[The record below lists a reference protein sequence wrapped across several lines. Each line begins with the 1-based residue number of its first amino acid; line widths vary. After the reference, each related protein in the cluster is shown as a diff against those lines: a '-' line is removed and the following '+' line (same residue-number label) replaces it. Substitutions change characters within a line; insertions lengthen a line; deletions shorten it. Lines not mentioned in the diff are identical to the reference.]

1 VTTSPFR
8 NTVGGTPEDGRVV
21 RTREELRIVLRL
33 AGEGV
38 GRNEIARRTN
48 IPPTTVLRWI
58 NRGAPR
64 FDDPNAT
71 TCAVCGHPTHDD
83 VDQTAYAYML
93 GLYLGDGHVATFPR
107 TMCLRIYLD
116 ASYPEIIRSC
126 ADAIGHVL
134 PRNRV
139 AVHGTAVCAIVQCYS
154 KQWPCLLPQHG
165 LGHKHARE
173 IALADW
179 QRRITYAHPRELIR
193 GLIHSDGCR
202 FENRIVRGGRSYVY
216 TRYSFSN
223 RSEDIKAILCEHLD
237 LLGIAWRRA
246 GEQTISVA
254 RREAV
259 AALDAFVGPKR

>member
-1 VTTSPFR
+1 
-8 NTVGGTPEDGRVV
+8 V

-33 AGEGV
+33 AGEGM
-38 GRNEIARRTN
+38 GANEIALRTG
-48 IPPTTVLRWI
+48 IPSTTVLRWI
-58 NRGAPR
+58 SGRAPR
-64 FDDPNAT
+64 FADPNAT
-71 TCAVCGHPTHDD
+71 TCTVCGHAAHHD
-83 VDQTAYAYML
+83 VDQPAYVYML
-93 GLYLGDGHVATFPR
+93 GLYLGDGHVASFPR
-107 TMCLRIYLD
+107 TTCLRIYLD
-116 ASYPEIIRSC
+116 AAYPEIIRSC
-126 ADAIGHVL
+126 ADAIGRVL

-139 AVHGTAVCAIVQCYS
+139 AVHGKAGCAIVQCYS

-165 LGHKHARE
+165 PGHKHDRE

-202 FENRIVRGGRSYVY
+202 SANRVVRGRRSYVY